1 MIGTQVAKSK
11 NGCLWALL
19 DGHSM
24 LENQGNGVIVDFPQR
39 SGYVE
44 LHNAVVL
51 FVTLPMTS
59 GKHVKR
65 NYPNE
70 WLEDGTILSWFVRE
84 NDWIDGTSPIAQ
96 KMLLG
101 LRNESS
107 PQQQQQD
114 EPLVILFARRGKGQ
128 FICCGRCRVMES
140 PKTTT
145 SAKNDGNLVKL
156 LLLLQDRTSLCS
168 KDDFLGCCSWV
179 ARVSPKSRNKF
190 RSLDLYNDPLKIDIH
205 IIYAV
210 QRLGQ

>member
-1 MIGTQVAKSK
+1 
-11 NGCLWALL
+11 
-19 DGHSM
+19 M

-101 LRNESS
+101 RTESS

-128 FICCGRCRVMES
+128 FICCGRCCVME
-140 PKTTT
+140 TTT

-156 LLLLQDRTSLCS
+156 LLLLQDRTRLCS
-168 KDDFLGCCSWV
+168 KDDFHELVGNSIN
-179 ARVSPKSRNKF
+179 ST
-190 RSLDLYNDPLKIDIH
+190 IDD
-205 IIYAV
+205 
-210 QRLGQ
+210 